1 MISEKSCNIEDW
13 INGFFKILISN
24 CNNISQYYI
33 FLCIFFNQKHKDKLK
48 VLNNEIMSHSHCPTQ
63 LDIFSKK
70 IDASD
75 FLNRDQSNLTMPSAM
90 Y

>member
-24 CNNISQYYI
+24 LLY
-33 FLCIFFNQKHKDKLK
+33 FFNQKHKDKLQ

-63 LDIFSKK
+63 TFSAKK
-70 IDASD
+70 LMLQTS
-75 FLNRDQSNLTMPSAM
+75 
-90 Y
+90 